1 MSIQNINI
9 IDGIALAKNKKGY
22 ILLIT
27 DHLDWN
33 DQLSHLNLLQDKINN
48 YLEFIENEQYKE
60 IYPNENLK
68 QAIIE
73 IRFLYDIPDN
83 CKNFLNV
90 ASSQIEQLGVNL
102 RYIIT
107 GKHI

>member
-1 MSIQNINI
+1 MSIENINV
-9 IDGIALAKNKKGY
+9 IDGIALAENKKGF

-33 DQLSHLNLLQDKINN
+33 DQLSHLNLLQDKINS

-60 IYPNENLK
+60 IYPNRKFK

-83 CKNFLNV
+83 CKTFLDS
-90 ASSQIEQLGVNL
+90 ASSQILQLGVNL

-107 GKHI
+107 GTHI